1 MLVIVKLWEST
12 RTAGKTGSL
21 HFLHSS
27 VAPFYKPLTS
37 PNSAL
42 FRHLKTAEDINS
54 LFKELLIYA
63 TVRDCRS
70 ANKDVAIVVTE
81 VVNVNHSPN

>member
-12 RTAGKTGSL
+12 WTAGKTGSL

-27 VAPFYKPLTS
+27 VPPFYKPLTS

-42 FRHLKTAEDINS
+42 FHHLETAELTI
-54 LFKELLIYA
+54 
-63 TVRDCRS
+63 
-70 ANKDVAIVVTE
+70 
-81 VVNVNHSPN
+81 